1 MKNAEAAISSQ
12 GGGGSKK
19 FEDWGRLKNYR
30 TGVTVAGGGMSITCH
45 GMKNL
50 FEIKMKPKPSLL
62 CQSLYLQYNYLLRII
77 FDFILGTWVE
87 ANHFLLFLLHFN
99 QFKAKWYRLY

>member
-30 TGVTVAGGGMSITCH
+30 TGVTFAGGGDVHYMPWH
-45 GMKNL
+45 EK
-50 FEIKMKPKPSLL
+50 
-62 CQSLYLQYNYLLRII
+62 
-77 FDFILGTWVE
+77 FI
-87 ANHFLLFLLHFN
+87 
-99 QFKAKWYRLY
+99 